1 MCTLSGW
8 LEIRPC
14 LKEFSTNVECRAWE
28 PETLKQRDRQKWS
41 AQKNLLCLASEVYNN
56 SVPDS
61 VPSAVAQDCC
71 CRGRY
76 SGYTGKHIKSFAVHR
91 FLYSVE
97 STVKSFQAV
106 QIKMRLQLNLKILQL
121 RFLNDQLIFISADF
135 QIVNF
140 IHHSVKSG
148 IKTENSRINCVSCS
162 FEFNLPFRIFSM
174 VAIASLNG
182 EK

>member
-1 MCTLSGW
+1 MS
-8 LEIRPC
+8 
-14 LKEFSTNVECRAWE
+14 ECRAWE

-97 STVKSFQAV
+97 SYRKEFSGSSDKNEASTEFENIAAEIFEWSAYFHKCGFSDGEFHPSF
-106 QIKMRLQLNLKILQL
+106 
-121 RFLNDQLIFISADF
+121 
-135 QIVNF
+135 
-140 IHHSVKSG
+140 G
-148 IKTENSRINCVSCS
+148 
-162 FEFNLPFRIFSM
+162 
-174 VAIASLNG
+174 
-182 EK
+182 